1 MKETFYFYDLE
12 TSGLNPRSQRIM
24 QFAGQR
30 TTLDMKPIGDPD
42 DYLIQLTNDILPDP
56 DAILVTG
63 ITPQRTRAEGYSEKE
78 FLDIFYES
86 IAIEGTIFVGYN
98 SIRFDDEF
106 MRTLL
111 YRNLYDPYEW
121 QWQDGKSKWDLLDVV
136 RMTRALRPEGIVWPF
151 ASNGAKANKLELIT
165 AVNNLEHTHAHNAM
179 SDVIA
184 SIEVAKLIYKN
195 QPKLFTYLLE
205 MRDKNKVK
213 ALIGSKAPF
222 VYTSGRYSSDYEK
235 TAIVVSLGGS
245 DPASCPVYDLR
256 IDPEEWI
263 STYNPDDKEQYHP
276 IKLLKYNHCPAV
288 APLGVLGDDGWET
301 VGLTPEDVESR
312 YIEVQRLQ
320 EQLLRTYVP
329 RTYPAQTV
337 SLVGLPLDDV
347 DQRIYDG
354 FIPAKDKKHLARV
367 HTMTLD
373 ELIDY
378 KPEFDDPRLSS
389 LLFLYKARQVP
400 GSLLSE
406 DREIYEQYVAK
417 KLLDG
422 GDQSQYA
429 QFMNRLNE
437 LAKLDYLDADKRFI
451 LEELALYAQSIVP
464 LDSF

>member
-1 MKETFYFYDLE
+1 MDMTLYFYDLE

-30 TTLDMKPIGDPD
+30 TTMDLQPIGEPD
-42 DYLIQLTNDILPDP
+42 DFLIQLSNDVLPDP

-63 ITPQRTRAEGYSEKE
+63 ITPQRTRAEGYTEKQ
-78 FLDIFYES
+78 FLDIFYDT
-86 IAIEGTIFVGYN
+86 IAAEGTIFVGYN

-106 MRTLL
+106 MRTLM

-121 QWQDGKSKWDLLDVV
+121 QWKEHRSKWDLLDVV
-136 RMTRALRPEGIVWPF
+136 RMTRALRPDGIVWPF
-151 ASNGAKANKLELIT
+151 SSTGAKANKLELIT

-213 ALIGSKAPF
+213 SLVGAGTPF
-222 VYTSGRYSSDYEK
+222 AYTSGRYSSDFEK
-235 TAIVVSLGGS
+235 TAIVVSLGS
-245 DPASCPVYDLR
+245 DDPASCLVYDLR
-256 IDPEEWI
+256 IDPEEWL
-263 STYNPDDKEQYHP
+263 SSYNPDDREQYHP
-276 IKLLKYNHCPAV
+276 IKALKYNHCPAV
-288 APLGVLGDDGWET
+288 APVGVLNEDSWAT
-301 VGLTPEDVESR
+301 VGLTELDVKER
-312 YIEVQRLQ
+312 YAKVRKHQAELIK
-320 EQLLRTYVP
+320 TYVA
-329 RTYPAQTV
+329 RVYPSAATAM
-337 SLVGLPLDDV
+337 LELPLESVDD
-347 DQRIYDG
+347 RIYDG
-354 FIPAKDKKHLARV
+354 FIPAADRKHLSRV
-367 HTMTLD
+367 HAMTLD
-373 ELIDY
+373 ELIDF
-378 KPEFDDPRLSS
+378 KPDFNDPRLAS

-422 GDQSQYA
+422 GDNSQYA

-437 LAKLDYLDADKRFI
+437 LAKMDYLDADKRFV
-451 LEELALYAQSIVP
+451 LEELALYAQSVVP